1 MTGLGLSHRLRAQI
15 ANELECM
22 REEIER
28 LGAILCSDPA
38 LVERHVSALQA
49 LDMLGQQQLALAA
62 ILRSENPH
70 DAIGG
75 TPLERLRV
83 RLEQALEHE
92 GAPHGRS

>member
-1 MTGLGLSHRLRAQI
+1 MTGLGLARRLRAQI
-15 ANELECM
+15 ADELECA

-62 ILRSENPH
+62 ILRADDPQA
-70 DAIGG
+70 AIGE
-75 TPLERLRV
+75 TPLETLRI
-83 RLEQALEHE
+83 RLERALELE
-92 GAPHGRS
+92 RG

>member
-1 MTGLGLSHRLRAQI
+1 MNGLGLSHRLRAQI
-15 ANELECM
+15 ADERSGA

-62 ILRSENPH
+62 ILRADDPQA
-70 DAIGG
+70 AIGD

-83 RLEQALEHE
+83 RLESALELDC
-92 GAPHGRS
+92 GS